1 MVGFTIACEVDTM
14 NFEIALG
21 LFRHVLTIVG
31 GYYVSQGKLDASSV
45 DTIVGG
51 VSMLIGTVWSVQHK
65 VSINSGN

>member
-1 MVGFTIACEVDTM
+1 MGFTIACEVDTM